1 MFEIGHL
8 AIKLMNTEGIE
19 ALGAGQSWSPCAP
32 KDQEPGLDAVLGN
45 RKYGMSS
52 VTERV
57 PWREMKGGI

>member
-1 MFEIGHL
+1 
-8 AIKLMNTEGIE
+8 MNTEGIE